1 MHQLLNG
8 TPFSTKW
15 YIKLHKAIQKFKK
28 NIQNNIKTLLWFYV
42 IRRQREGGE
51 TFTASRELAIAT
63 RETFK
68 KILLGSPS
76 LVKNII
82 LKLKQ

>member
-1 MHQLLNG
+1 M
-8 TPFSTKW
+8 
-15 YIKLHKAIQKFKK
+15 
-28 NIQNNIKTLLWFYV
+28 

-51 TFTASRELAIAT
+51 TFTASRELAMAT

-68 KILLGSPS
+68 KILLGSQS